1 MLKPGPNIGHSWIVI
16 IGKELLTTEQEA
28 NIKKVSKHACMHA
41 TRALLAIAFAWTEH
55 NLKAVKVRVKFT

>member
-28 NIKKVSKHACMHA
+28 NIKKVSKHACNKSSIGDSFCMA
-41 TRALLAIAFAWTEH
+41 RT
-55 NLKAVKVRVKFT
+55 